1 MAGSLYKGIT
11 VEFGV
16 KDKNIGQTMK
26 AIDSEAR
33 ELQKSLNN
41 VNKSLKFNE
50 NDPSLLA
57 QKFTLIN
64 EQIDTTKERLKQL
77 IEYEKIAREQFENGT
92 ISKSQYSSLTREI
105 NKARIEIQSL
115 EHDSKDAFN
124 SLKTSILGA
133 KDKLSEFTKAAIAA
147 GTALAVN
154 KLKDLGSQ
162 AIETASDLREVQ
174 NVVDTSF
181 GDLAYMMED
190 LADKAIEVY
199 GISKLTAKQTGS
211 TFMAMARGMDI
222 VPQTAAEMSIALTA
236 LSADMA
242 SFYNTEQQIASTAL
256 NSVFTGETETLK
268 KFGIVMTEANL
279 NAFAMAQGIEKTV
292 KQMSQAEKVQLRY
305 NYVMNQTSLVQGD
318 FAKTSGEWANRSR
331 VLKEQI
337 TELSAMVGEEL
348 INNLGDVQ
356 SKADDLFELV
366 RDAKQSGQLSRI
378 IGDVTSALNKLID
391 ILVSAAEFIYKYR
404 VEIGNTVK
412 AIIALKAVMKL
423 SGTITNVIKVLGSL
437 KSAMAAL
444 TASTKAQTAAQ
455 GALNA
460 SMSVNPYVLLITAV
474 TALASA
480 IGIKL
485 VKSTIEA
492 DKAFLKMGKTEEV
505 MHQAAQAADGFAD
518 SMMNSAKSRAENV
531 SSIENEYDG
540 YKNLAAQLYALADKQ
555 KKSAD
560 DYKQINTLVDS
571 LNQSMQGLGLSFDN
585 TTGSLNMQQS
595 ELKKLIGDYENY
607 YKTIALQESLTQ
619 LYQDQYEAE
628 KKLTQAKED
637 QQKALESFQA
647 AEQEVSIRT
656 VLRYED
662 NGEEELNRARAQRD
676 EAARTYQLAK
686 QAADEL
692 SGTYDGISKE
702 IAQSTKYISEN
713 AEASKDMAE
722 KIADAYEEQTA
733 SAEELAESYKTA
745 ADAVKDYASALSGL
759 VTLQK
764 DISEGNEMSSLE
776 MLDLIDKYPEL
787 AKQIR
792 SAENG
797 YTLEKEAIEELIKV
811 KARNMELSAQEAA
824 ESKRALLQQAGLS
837 SNAISI
843 LEQGFDNGAIKDI
856 ASLQAGRF
864 TDDVKEYLTAY
875 AKEKGIGSIINDILQ
890 DGVKQG
896 GQSTLDMASAD
907 SQFKALEH
915 AHNMGRK
922 SDEEYYSELE
932 ALNNK
937 YYKNSRDNLDKY
949 WSYEEKIYAYRKK
962 AADDLAKAEEKSNA
976 EIAKSLISL
985 NDKINDV
992 IDARNELNGIKNNK
1006 SVLAYDEATGFK
1018 LEADQNKLKSA
1029 YDKLSKAQDTL
1040 LTEKLGLGNN
1050 NSEIISSLK
1059 KMVSSLENSG
1069 IKNILPDLGKV
1080 YQQLGKI
1087 NTTTN
1092 NNKTY
1097 NLSFGDVYTD
1107 GSKEDF
1113 ESQLREFLGELIR
1126 KAERE

>member
-1 MAGSLYKGIT
+1 MPAEYKGIT
-11 VEFGV
+11 IKFGADATTIS
-16 KDKNIGQTMK
+16 KAMK
-26 AIDSEAR
+26 SIDNEAR
-33 ELQKSLNN
+33 QLKSNLAT
-41 VNKSLKFNE
+41 VNKSLKFDSDNPE
-50 NDPSLLA
+50 LLA
-57 QKFTLIN
+57 QRFVILN
-64 EQIDTTKERLKQL
+64 EQISNTKNRLAQL
-77 IEYEKIAREQFENGT
+77 VEYEKQAKTLFENGE
-92 ISKSQYSSLTREI
+92 ISKSQFTSLSREI
-105 NKARIEIQSL
+105 EKAKTELQSL
-115 EHDSKDAFN
+115 N
-124 SLKTSILGA
+124 SEAKASFDTLKTSILGA
-133 KDKLSEFTKAAIAA
+133 NDKLSEFTKAAIAA
-147 GTALAVN
+147 GTALAAN

-222 VPQTAAEMSIALTA
+222 VPQTAAEMSIALTE

-242 SFYNTEQQIASTAL
+242 SFYNTEQQVASTAL

-305 NYVMNQTSLVQGD
+305 NYVMSQTSLVQGD

-366 RDAKQSGQLSRI
+366 REAKQSGQLSRI
-378 IGDVTSALNKLID
+378 IGDVTAALNKLID
-391 ILVSAAEFIYKYR
+391 ILVGAAEFIYKYR

-505 MHQAAQAADGFAD
+505 MHQAAEAADEFAD

-540 YKNLAAQLYALADKQ
+540 YKNLAAQLFELTDKQ
-555 KKSAD
+555 EKSAD

-628 KKLTQAKED
+628 KSLHKQRKTNRKPL
-637 QQKALESFQA
+637 KAFRLP
-647 AEQEVSIRT
+647 
-656 VLRYED
+656 
-662 NGEEELNRARAQRD
+662 N
-676 EAARTYQLAK
+676 K
-686 QAADEL
+686 
-692 SGTYDGISKE
+692 
-702 IAQSTKYISEN
+702 
-713 AEASKDMAE
+713 
-722 KIADAYEEQTA
+722 
-733 SAEELAESYKTA
+733 
-745 ADAVKDYASALSGL
+745 
-759 VTLQK
+759 
-764 DISEGNEMSSLE
+764 
-776 MLDLIDKYPEL
+776 
-787 AKQIR
+787 R
-792 SAENG
+792 SA
-797 YTLEKEAIEELIKV
+797 
-811 KARNMELSAQEAA
+811 
-824 ESKRALLQQAGLS
+824 
-837 SNAISI
+837 
-843 LEQGFDNGAIKDI
+843 
-856 ASLQAGRF
+856 
-864 TDDVKEYLTAY
+864 
-875 AKEKGIGSIINDILQ
+875 
-890 DGVKQG
+890 
-896 GQSTLDMASAD
+896 
-907 SQFKALEH
+907 
-915 AHNMGRK
+915 
-922 SDEEYYSELE
+922 SEL
-932 ALNNK
+932 
-937 YYKNSRDNLDKY
+937 Y
-949 WSYEEKIYAYRKK
+949 
-962 AADDLAKAEEKSNA
+962 
-976 EIAKSLISL
+976 
-985 NDKINDV
+985 
-992 IDARNELNGIKNNK
+992 
-1006 SVLAYDEATGFK
+1006 
-1018 LEADQNKLKSA
+1018 
-1029 YDKLSKAQDTL
+1029 
-1040 LTEKLGLGNN
+1040 
-1050 NSEIISSLK
+1050 
-1059 KMVSSLENSG
+1059 
-1069 IKNILPDLGKV
+1069 
-1080 YQQLGKI
+1080 
-1087 NTTTN
+1087 
-1092 NNKTY
+1092 
-1097 NLSFGDVYTD
+1097 
-1107 GSKEDF
+1107 
-1113 ESQLREFLGELIR
+1113 
-1126 KAERE
+1126 

>member
-1 MAGSLYKGIT
+1 MPGALYKGIT

-50 NDPSLLA
+50 SDPSLLA

-242 SFYNTEQQIASTAL
+242 SFYNTEQQVASTAL

-305 NYVMNQTSLVQGD
+305 NYVMSQTSLVQGD

-378 IGDVTSALNKLID
+378 IGDVTAALNKLID
-391 ILVSAAEFIYKYR
+391 ILVGAAEFIYKYR

-480 IGIKL
+480 IGVKL

-505 MHQAAQAADGFAD
+505 MHQAAEAADEFAD
-518 SMMNSAKSRAENV
+518 SMMNSAKSRAENI

-607 YKTIALQESLTQ
+607 YKTIAVQESLTQ

-843 LEQGFDNGAIKDI
+843 LEQGFDNGMIKDI
-856 ASLQAGRF
+856 ASLQAGKF
-864 TDDVKEYLTAY
+864 TDDVREYLTAY

-1018 LEADQNKLKSA
+1018 LEADQNKLKNA

-1059 KMVSSLENSG
+1059 KMVSSLENTG
-1069 IKNILPDLGKV
+1069 IKNILPDLGKA

-1087 NTTTN
+1087 STTTN

>member
-1 MAGSLYKGIT
+1 MPAEYKGIT
-11 VEFGV
+11 IKFGADATTIS
-16 KDKNIGQTMK
+16 KAMK
-26 AIDSEAR
+26 SIDNEAR
-33 ELQKSLNN
+33 QLKSNLAT
-41 VNKSLKFNE
+41 VNKSLKFDSDNPE
-50 NDPSLLA
+50 LLA
-57 QKFTLIN
+57 QRFVILN
-64 EQIDTTKERLKQL
+64 EQISNTKNRLAQL
-77 IEYEKIAREQFENGT
+77 VEYEKQAKTLFENGE
-92 ISKSQYSSLTREI
+92 ISKSQFTSLSREI
-105 NKARIEIQSL
+105 EKAKTELQSL
-115 EHDSKDAFN
+115 N
-124 SLKTSILGA
+124 SEAKASFDTLKTSILGA

-242 SFYNTEQQIASTAL
+242 SFYNTEQQVASTAL

-305 NYVMNQTSLVQGD
+305 NYVMSQTSLVQGD

-366 RDAKQSGQLSRI
+366 REAKQSGQLSRI
-378 IGDVTSALNKLID
+378 IGDVTAALNKLID
-391 ILVSAAEFIYKYR
+391 ILVGATEFIYKYR

-444 TASTKAQTAAQ
+444 TTATQAQTAAQ

-460 SMSVNPYVLLITAV
+460 SMAVNPYVLLITAV

-505 MHQAAQAADGFAD
+505 MHQAAQAADEFAD

-540 YKNLAAQLYALADKQ
+540 YKNLAAQLFELTDKQ
-555 KKSAD
+555 EKSAD

-843 LEQGFDNGAIKDI
+843 LEQGFDNGMIKDI

-864 TDDVKEYLTAY
+864 TDDVREYLTAY

-922 SDEEYYSELE
+922 SDEEYYNELE

-1018 LEADQNKLKSA
+1018 LEADQNKLKNA

-1040 LTEKLGLGNN
+1040 LIEKLGLGNN

-1059 KMVSSLENSG
+1059 KMVSSLENTG
-1069 IKNILPDLGKV
+1069 IKNILPDLGKA

-1087 NTTTN
+1087 STTTN

>member
-1 MAGSLYKGIT
+1 MPAEYKGIT
-11 VEFGV
+11 IKFGADATTIS
-16 KDKNIGQTMK
+16 KAMK
-26 AIDSEAR
+26 SIDNEAR
-33 ELQKSLNN
+33 QLKSNLAT
-41 VNKSLKFNE
+41 VNKSLKFDSDNPE
-50 NDPSLLA
+50 LLA
-57 QKFTLIN
+57 QRFVILN
-64 EQIDTTKERLKQL
+64 EQISNTKNRLAQL
-77 IEYEKIAREQFENGT
+77 VEYEKQAKTLFENGE
-92 ISKSQYSSLTREI
+92 ISKSQFTSLSREI
-105 NKARIEIQSL
+105 EKAKTELQSL
-115 EHDSKDAFN
+115 N
-124 SLKTSILGA
+124 SEAKASFDTLKTSILGA

-211 TFMAMARGMDI
+211 TFMAMAKGMDI

-242 SFYNTEQQIASTAL
+242 SFYNTEQQVASTAL

-305 NYVMNQTSLVQGD
+305 NYVMSQTSLVQGD

-356 SKADDLFELV
+356 SKADDLFDLV

-378 IGDVTSALNKLID
+378 IGDVTAALNKLID
-391 ILVSAAEFIYKYR
+391 ILVGATEFIYKYR

-505 MHQAAQAADGFAD
+505 MHQAAEAADEFAD

-540 YKNLAAQLYALADKQ
+540 YKNLAAQLFELTDKQ
-555 KKSAD
+555 EKSAD

-571 LNQSMQGLGLSFDN
+571 LNQSMQGLCLSFDN

-843 LEQGFDNGAIKDI
+843 LEQGFDNGTIKDI
-856 ASLQAGRF
+856 ASIQAGKF
-864 TDDVKEYLTAY
+864 TDDVREYLTAY

-922 SDEEYYSELE
+922 SDEEYYNELE

-1018 LEADQNKLKSA
+1018 LEADQNKLKNA

-1040 LTEKLGLGNN
+1040 LIEKLGLGNN

-1059 KMVSSLENSG
+1059 KMVSSLENTG
-1069 IKNILPDLGKV
+1069 IKNILPDLGKA

-1087 NTTTN
+1087 STTTN